1 LKRISLNVLLTLTTA
16 AIVVLASCQKEK
28 PLNENENSTSVDTA
42 FIHATFNGRIN
53 ISNPLNYAVQF
64 IPGYITK
71 SNGMFNPVSD
81 KGATLGRVLFY
92 DKQLS
97 VNNTISCGS
106 CHRQQFAFGDTAVAS
121 IGVNGKTGRH
131 SMRLINARF
140 GQEVKFF
147 WDERANSLEEQ
158 TTQPIQDHA
167 EMGYSGQNGDPGI
180 ADLITKMK
188 GIGYYREL
196 FTWVY
201 GSEEITEQ
209 KMQLALA
216 QFIRSIAS
224 FDSKYDVGRSQAPND
239 AAPFSN
245 FTAQENNGKNL
256 FLAPPTF
263 DPMGVRTG
271 GGLGCGGCHRAPEFD
286 IDPNSRSNGIGGS
299 INGGPDFTNTRS
311 PSLRNLTNAQGVTN
325 GPMMHTAVIIDL
337 QASIGHYGTLVNA
350 AINNSNL
357 DPRLKPGGRGQQLNL
372 NATEVNAVIAFLKT
386 LSGTDVYTNKKW
398 SNPFL

>member
-1 LKRISLNVLLTLTTA
+1 MKSNNSLYLLLLGV
-16 AIVVLASCQKEK
+16 VVLAGSCKKSPEIDGA
-28 PLNENENSTSVDTA
+28 PSSTAIET
-42 FIHATFNGRIN
+42 TFKGKID
-53 ISNPLNYAVQF
+53 IKNPLSYAAQF

-71 SNGMFNPVSD
+71 DNGMSNPVSD

-97 VNNTISCGS
+97 VTNTISCGS
-106 CHRQQFAFGDTAVAS
+106 CHQQQFAFGDTAVAS
-121 IGVNGKTGRH
+121 TGVNGKTGRH

-147 WDERANSLEEQ
+147 WDERAGSPEEQ

-180 ADLITKMK
+180 ADLIAKMK

-196 FTWVY
+196 FSWVY

-209 KMQLALA
+209 KMKLALA
-216 QFIRSIAS
+216 QFIRSIVS
-224 FDSKYDVGRSQAPND
+224 FDSKYDAGRSLAPND
-239 AAPFSN
+239 AAPFPN

-299 INGGPDFTNTRS
+299 LAGGPDFTNTRS
-311 PSLRNLTNAQGVTN
+311 PSLRNLTNPQGTIN
-325 GPMMHTAVIIDL
+325 GPMMHTAVIKDL
-337 QASIGHYGTLVNA
+337 QASIGHYGNLVNA
-350 AINNSNL
+350 ANNNPNL

-386 LSGTDVYTNKKW
+386 LSGTDVYTNEKW